1 MASRSIA
8 KADFRTVLADA
19 QRIARGVGRIA
30 ALVGLTLFCLIA
42 HLLTQAIFKRSAWP
56 RRFLG
61 QVARICGA
69 NVEVRG
75 TPLEQDVLFVSNHTS
90 WLDIPIIAGATGTA
104 FVSNSGVAEWPL
116 IGWLASLNNTV
127 FVDRTDRAGVQAQI
141 MIVRRALNTHQPVTV
156 FPEGT
161 TSNGRDLLPF
171 KPSLLEV
178 VTSTPREVRVQP
190 LHIDYCD
197 AHDLAWIG
205 DEPAAHNAWR
215 VLTRPGRFTVRL
227 DCLESFA
234 PSDIGDRKAVAAE
247 SRRRIL
253 AASAR
258 SVGSV

>member
-8 KADFRTVLADA
+8 RGDFKTFLADGLGVL
-19 QRIARGVGRIA
+19 RGIARIA
-30 ALVGLTLFCLIA
+30 ALAGATLFCVFA
-42 HLLTQAIFKRSAWP
+42 HMVTRAIFRDSRWP

-61 QVARICGA
+61 WIARICGA
-69 NVEVRG
+69 VVELRG
-75 TPLEQDVLFVSNHTS
+75 EPLGQNVLFVSNHTS

-127 FVDRTDRAGVQAQI
+127 FVDRTDRAGIQAQI
-141 MIVRRALNTHQPVTV
+141 MIVRRALNSHQPLTV

-178 VTSTPREVRVQP
+178 VTSTPREIRVQP

-197 AHDLAWIG
+197 ARDLAWVG
-205 DEPAAHNAWR
+205 DEPAARNAWR
-215 VLTRPGRFTVRL
+215 VLTRPGRFIVRL

-234 PSDIGDRKAVAAE
+234 PAEIGDRKAVAAE

-258 SVGSV
+258 SIGSV

>member
-8 KADFRTVLADA
+8 NPER
-19 QRIARGVGRIA
+19 QRRLDSGLNGLRGVLRIA
-30 ALVGLTLFCLIA
+30 ALVGLTLFCVPA
-42 HLLTQAIFKRSAWP
+42 HVVTRLIFKESHWP

-61 QVARICGA
+61 WVARICGA
-69 NVEVRG
+69 TVELRG
-75 TPLEQDVLFVSNHTS
+75 TPLERDVLFVSNHSS

-190 LHIDYCD
+190 LHIDYVG
-197 AHDLAWIG
+197 ARELAWLG
-205 DEPAAHNAWR
+205 DEPAARNAWR
-215 VLTRPGRFTVRL
+215 VLTRPGRFIVRL
-227 DCLESFA
+227 DCLEPFA

-258 SVGSV
+258 TAGSV

>member
-8 KADFRTVLADA
+8 KHDLQARLDDGVSVL
-19 QRIARGVGRIA
+19 RGAARIA
-30 ALVGLTLFCLIA
+30 ALVVVTLFCVLA
-42 HLLTQAIFKRSAWP
+42 HLTTQLIFKDSGWP

-61 QVARICGA
+61 WVAAICGA
-69 NVEVRG
+69 VIELRG
-75 TPLEQDVLFVSNHTS
+75 EPLQEDVLFVSNHSS

-104 FVSNSGVAEWPL
+104 FVSNAGVAEWPL

-141 MIVRRALNTHQPVTV
+141 MIVRRALNSHQPVTV

-190 LHIDYCD
+190 LHIDYGSAQD
-197 AHDLAWIG
+197 IAWIG
-205 DEPAAHNAWR
+205 TEPAARNARR

-227 DCLESFA
+227 NCLEPFDPA
-234 PSDIGDRKAVAAE
+234 EIGDRKAVAAE

-258 SVGSV
+258 SAASV

>member
-8 KADFRTVLADA
+8 RDDLQALLGNCLSVLRGA
-19 QRIARGVGRIA
+19 ARVA
-30 ALVGLTLFCLIA
+30 ALTGLALLCVIA
-42 HLLTQAIFKRSAWP
+42 HLLTQAVLKDSRWP

-61 QVARICGA
+61 WVARICGA
-69 NVEVRG
+69 TVELRG
-75 TPLEQDVLFVSNHTS
+75 LPLETDVLFVSNHTS

-104 FVSNSGVAEWPL
+104 FVSNSGVAGWPL
-116 IGWLASLNNTV
+116 IGWMASLNNTV
-127 FVDRTDRAGVQAQI
+127 FVDRTDRAGIQAQI
-141 MIVRRALNTHQPVTV
+141 LIVRRALNSHQPVTV

-197 AHDLAWIG
+197 ARDLAWIG
-205 DEPAAHNAWR
+205 DEPAARNAWR

-227 DCLESFA
+227 DCLEPFA
-234 PSDIGDRKAVAAE
+234 PSEIGDRKAVAAE
-247 SRRRIL
+247 ARRRIL

-258 SVGSV
+258 MPSGV